1 MVEPTTEMEDTLR
14 TDYDEGGADE
24 ASDVLDAADDIE
36 DDAEPDADDD
46 IEDDAEPDADDP
58 LKDFNKYIE
67 AYSLIRKDSKE
78 KEEGASDY
86 DIAPIILRIT
96 CLSNVYSHAVTLMN
110 EVMDRQGK
118 YRSAYSDEE
127 RQMMQ
132 YSLERDPEDQTASKL
147 EALMVDIFND
157 YLAANSNVDDPTLG
171 VAERKRRI
179 DSVKVLF
186 IELFKH
192 NYYDMIPKLKIPVFA
207 QKWIVAAIEMV
218 DKAQTGILDE
228 WIKWLSK
235 NGNKALVEY
244 VQAAGNSFFKVPK
257 AIATFPRFFQPVLDK
272 IKDYDKTY
280 AKFIEYRDKFTK
292 SSTNITRKS
301 LCPLFEITDDA
312 YNKRKGL
319 VYKDIANRYADID
332 ETGEGN
338 LSKVLNALA
347 FGRES
352 VE

>member
-1 MVEPTTEMEDTLR
+1 MAEEEVIDNTGGYDPAEGYDADTGTEEGSEAPDTVDDDVEP
-14 TDYDEGGADE
+14 G
-24 ASDVLDAADDIE
+24 
-36 DDAEPDADDD
+36 
-46 IEDDAEPDADDP
+46 ADDP
-58 LKDFNKYIE
+58 LKDFKKYLD
-67 AYSLIRKDSKE
+67 AYSLIRKDAKE
-78 KEEGASDY
+78 KEEGASSEY
-86 DIAPIILRIT
+86 DIGPIILRVA
-96 CLSNVYSHAVTLMN
+96 CLGSVYSHAVVQMN

-147 EALMVDIFND
+147 EALMIDVLND
-157 YLAANSNVDDPTLG
+157 YIASNSDVDDPSLG
-171 VAERKRRI
+171 VAERKRRV

-192 NYYDMIPKLKIPVFA
+192 NYYDIIPKLKIPAFA
-207 QKWIVAAIEMV
+207 QKWIVSAIEMV
-218 DKAQTGILDE
+218 DKAQTAVLDE
-228 WIKWLSK
+228 WIAYLKK
-235 NGNKALVEY
+235 HGNKILVEY
-244 VQAAGNSFFKVPK
+244 VQAAGNGFFKVPK

-272 IKDYDKTY
+272 IKDYDETY
-280 AKFIEYRDKFTK
+280 AKFIEFRDRYTK

-301 LCPLFEITDDA
+301 LYPLFEITDDA

-319 VYKDIANRYADID
+319 VYKDIANKYADINEAGD
-332 ETGEGN
+332 GN
-338 LSKVLNALA
+338 LTKVLNALA